1 MIGLDV
7 SYYKS
12 ILQAERHFLHR
23 MMIAFAFNH
32 ISCWGP
38 RSCIHRKK
46 VNCEEVCLKFF
57 STINFR

>member
-38 RSCIHRKK
+38 DHVYRKK
-46 VNCEEVCLKFF
+46 VNCEGVCLKFF